1 MATHEDGMLVV
12 QLASWGTQIGL
23 DDALKVVL
31 AAHYEPDQAMFEEP
45 HVQTILQFG
54 ETVGTLTKNGALDE
68 ELVLDWLWVSGMWA
82 RVAPAALKQRE
93 RLGVPQLFEN
103 FEALAARQQD

>member
-1 MATHEDGMLVV
+1 MATNADGMLMVE
-12 QLASWGTQIGL
+12 LAKWGTQIGL
-23 DDALKVVL
+23 DEALKVVL
-31 AAHYEPDQAMFEEP
+31 ADHYDPDQAMYEEA

-82 RVAPAALKQRE
+82 RVAPAALGQRE

-103 FEALAARQQD
+103 FEALAAKQPD

>member
-1 MATHEDGMLVV
+1 MATNADGMLMVE
-12 QLASWGTQIGL
+12 LAKWGTQIGL
-23 DDALKVVL
+23 EEALKVVL
-31 AAHYEPDQAMFEEP
+31 ADHYDPSQAMFEET

-54 ETVGTLTKNGALDE
+54 ETVATLTKNGALDE

-82 RVAPAALKQRE
+82 RVAPAALGQRE

-103 FEALAARQQD
+103 FEALAAKQPD